1 MNTGRWKEIIEL
13 VAVFSIVASLIFVGL
28 QIKQEQ
34 EIAAANSVSMAAE
47 GNRYWA
53 KLVLENTEVWLK
65 GLSGDPLSTNEAE
78 QFRSLAA
85 AYRIERFARWFR
97 ATRIGHAYAE
107 QFAIGLAMDL
117 RLSPGLLTYWH
128 ETRHRDQEVRQ
139 LT

>member
-53 KLVLENTEVWLK
+53 ELVLENTEVWLK
-65 GLSGDPLSTNEAE
+65 GLSD
-78 QFRSLAA
+78 
-85 AYRIERFARWFR
+85 
-97 ATRIGHAYAE
+97 AT
-107 QFAIGLAMDL
+107 
-117 RLSPGLLTYWH
+117 S
-128 ETRHRDQEVRQ
+128 
-139 LT
+139 